1 MSRYKHIFS
10 SILVL
15 ILIFALNINAYAL
28 DSDLN
33 GSGSTT
39 GTQAASKGF
48 SVNSNIGYRIYCLD
62 SDGNTINNAVADIL
76 YFKPASNSKF
86 NWQTQT
92 GATVTDRYASAAD
105 NMKMPRII
113 KEEGNAWVSN
123 FDTLREW
130 LLSDSDPEITDNS
143 DPWLGNIIK
152 KYLGEDTYNEF
163 EGSREDIY
171 FIIEPIFNCGVFTGN
186 GSNSYAGMYYGT
198 SRNWLSLYI
207 NNEIGTGSFLGNV
220 VYTTMANC
228 VYTNNDYN
236 DISLY
241 APTDFS
247 DKSAEELL
255 KHTYGLGLFW
265 NSEVIDTGGKAPSI
279 HTWDYTLGE
288 TPGKAPL
295 PEDEEDYQ
303 DIIICK
309 YYEDYEDNKLVKTE
323 SFFRPS
329 EPKLITIEDE
339 PAYKVAEWFT
349 TSDALEGKDYTS
361 DWKTS
366 TSDKNKIENGIKPE
380 EIELNSPEKILF
392 VRLVRGIELPP
403 REIDYVLTESE
414 ISTNASIKADGRVRF
429 SLPSE
434 EGTYHVGILATG
446 SNNVFNKL
454 NSGNLVSV
462 YKQSGNASKTLYNLS
477 SKLNI
482 YREGD
487 NLQLADANADLNDI
501 YSTTSLNDRA
511 TNDYTKDITI
521 SFKNATSYTMSGSLS
536 DKTAKLFVKV
546 YSGLSK
552 EQASTD
558 YDKKET
564 FGESSYIVNTDG
576 KTVEFRPYIK
586 MSYKTSS
593 DEKQYVNVQGK
604 YIRTLYMPN
613 IVATYYDKTPALNIS
628 SNMWSID
635 NKLTNGELGWNNKNS
650 VLKYGSVYTLS
661 GTNNLKINTYELIDL
676 NDSNSINE
684 INANHEDL
692 VNQVYEN
699 LKGTT
704 VKEMYNKNWNEPYYN
719 GTSVDEINDSDPK
732 YNLQSSE
739 ELVGNSSIVEL
750 SKNSTETTYWKLS
763 SDTSG
768 NIYLDS
774 SSNLEALK
782 SIQKNKILAQ
792 TEDVSSLKDEKALWF
807 ENQNQLI
814 SRFLESIERNT
825 GDDSSADWVSNNHWY
840 NEAVNLYIESDITSI
855 KLGFDKCKR
864 SLVNGLK
871 VPSDSRTDMG
881 TKAYSF
887 GWVLDIPDKQTVGK
901 FNNTDVKLSNPQ
913 FLLYSKTSYYTTN
926 MSVQDNI

>member
-62 SDGNTINNAVADIL
+62 SEGNVINDEVSDIL

-92 GATVTDRYASAAD
+92 GATVTNRYASAAD
-105 NMKMPRII
+105 TMKMPRII

-130 LLSDSDPEITDNS
+130 LQSGSDPEITGNNDT
-143 DPWLGNIIK
+143 WITNIIK

-163 EGSREDIY
+163 DGSREDIY

-220 VYTTMANC
+220 VYITMANC

-265 NSEVIDTGGKAPSI
+265 NVELGGGGNTPKI
-279 HTWDYTLGE
+279 HTWDYDLDTQ
-288 TPGKAPL
+288 PGKAPL
-295 PEDEEDYQ
+295 PDDEQDYQ

-309 YYEDYEDNKLVKTE
+309 YYEDYENGKLVKTE

-329 EPKLITIEDE
+329 EPKLISIEDE
-339 PAYKVAEWFT
+339 PEYKVAEWFT
-349 TSDALEGKDYTS
+349 TNTDLENKDYS
-361 DWKTS
+361 ANWKDS
-366 TSDKNKIENGIKPE
+366 VKDKEQIQNGIKPE

-403 REIDYVLTESE
+403 RDTDYILNESE
-414 ISTNASIKADGRVRF
+414 ISNNMSIKSDGKVRF

-434 EGTYHVGILATG
+434 EGTYNVGILATG
-446 SNNVFNKL
+446 SNNVFNKF
-454 NSGNLVSV
+454 NGSNLVSV
-462 YKQSGNASKTLYNLS
+462 YKSSGAASKTLYNLS

-487 NLQLADANADLNDI
+487 NLQLADANSDLNDI
-501 YSTTSLNDRA
+501 YTTESTNNRA
-511 TNDYTKDITI
+511 TSDYTKDITI
-521 SFKNATSYTMSGSLS
+521 SFKNATDYSMSGTLK
-536 DKTAKLFVKV
+536 DKTAKLLVKV
-546 YSGLSK
+546 YSGSSK
-552 EQASTD
+552 EQASSD
-558 YDKKET
+558 YDKHEV
-564 FGESSYIVNTDG
+564 FGESSYTVNTDG

-593 DEKQYVNVQGK
+593 SDEKQYVNVQGK
-604 YIRTLYMPN
+604 YLRSLYMPS
-613 IVATYYDKTPALNIS
+613 IVAVYYDKKPTLNIS

-661 GTNNLKINTYELIDL
+661 GVNNLKLNTYEIIDL
-676 NDSNSINE
+676 NNSNSTDE

-699 LKGTT
+699 LKGTS

-719 GTSVDEINDSDPK
+719 GSNADEINDVDPK
-732 YNLQSSE
+732 YNLQSNE
-739 ELVGNSSIVEL
+739 ELTGNSSLVEL
-750 SKNSTETTYWKLS
+750 SKNSTETVYWKIS

-774 SSNLEALK
+774 STNLETLK

-792 TEDVSSLKDEKALWF
+792 TEDTSSLKDEKAVWF

-814 SRFLESIERNT
+814 SRFLESIERCSGN
-825 GDDSSADWVSNNHWY
+825 DSSADWVNNGCWY
-840 NEAVNLYIESDITSI
+840 NEGVNLYIKSDITSI
-855 KLGFDKCKR
+855 KVGFDKCKR
-864 SLVNGLK
+864 SLVNGLT

-881 TKAYSF
+881 TRAYNF
-887 GWVLDIPDKQTVGK
+887 GWLIDLPDKKVVAK
-901 FNNTDVKLSNPQ
+901 FNGSDIKLSNPQ

>member
-1 MSRYKHIFS
+1 MERFKRLFAILLMFIMMLSFNISVYAVNSDMS
-10 SILVL
+10 
-15 ILIFALNINAYAL
+15 
-28 DSDLN
+28 
-33 GSGSTT
+33 GSGESS
-39 GTQAASKGF
+39 GSESASKGF
-48 SVNSNIGYRIYCLD
+48 SVESNIGYRVYVLD
-62 SDGNTINNAVADIL
+62 NEGNTVANKVTDIL
-76 YFKPASNSKF
+76 YHKYTANAGSWK
-86 NWQTQT
+86 TQT
-92 GATVTDRYASAAD
+92 GSSTSKVETSAAED
-105 NMKMPRII
+105 MKMPRVL
-113 KEEGNAWVSN
+113 KEENNVWLSN
-123 FDTLREW
+123 FDTLKEW
-130 LLSDSDPEITDNS
+130 LLSDNEDYGQTNLSY
-143 DPWLGNIIK
+143 IIEN
-152 KYLGEDTYNEF
+152 YLGEDVVEEF
-163 EGSREDIY
+163 NSRDDYY
-171 FIIEPIFNCGVFTGN
+171 FIIEPIFNCGVFTA
-186 GSNSYAGMYYGT
+186 GSNSYAGMFYGT
-198 SRNWLSLYI
+198 SRNWINLYI
-207 NNEIGTGSFLGNV
+207 NNKIGTGSFLGNV

-236 DISLY
+236 EISLY

-265 NSEVIDTGGKAPSI
+265 NVELGGGGNTPKI
-279 HTWDYTLGE
+279 HTWDYDLGE
-288 TPGKAPL
+288 TPGKSPL
-295 PEDEEDYQ
+295 PDNEEDYQ

-309 YYEDYEDNKLVKTE
+309 YYEDYENNKLTKTE

-329 EPKLITIEDE
+329 EPKLISIEDE
-339 PAYKVAEWFT
+339 PTYKVAEWFT
-349 TSDALEGKDYTS
+349 TNTDLENKDYTS
-361 DWKTS
+361 NWKDS
-366 TSDKNKIENGIKPE
+366 VKDKNKIQNSLKPE

-403 REIDYVLTESE
+403 RDVDFILNESE
-414 ISTNASIKADGRVRF
+414 ISNNMSIKADSRVRF

-454 NSGNLVSV
+454 NSSNLVSV

-501 YSTTSLNDRA
+501 YNTESINNRA
-511 TNDYTKDITI
+511 TSDYTKDITL
-521 SFKNATSYTMSGSLS
+521 SFKNATDYNMSGNLK
-536 DKTAKLFVKV
+536 DKTAKLLIKT

-552 EQASTD
+552 EQTSED
-558 YDKKET
+558 YNKHEQ
-564 FGESSYIVNTDG
+564 FNESSYIVNTDG

-593 DEKQYVNVQGK
+593 SDEKKYVNVQGK
-604 YIRTLYMPN
+604 YLRSLYMPS
-613 IVATYYDKTPALNIS
+613 IAAIYYDKKPTLNIS

-650 VLKYGSVYTLS
+650 ILKYGSVYTLS

-676 NDSNSINE
+676 NNDNSINE
-684 INANHEDL
+684 ISSNHSNL
-692 VNQVYEN
+692 VDEIYSN
-699 LKGTT
+699 LQGTT

-719 GTSVDEINDSDPK
+719 GTSVDEINDPDDK
-732 YNLQSSE
+732 YNLQSNE

-750 SKNSTETTYWKLS
+750 SKNNTETTYWKLS

-782 SIQKNKILAQ
+782 SIQKNKILSQ
-792 TEDVSSLKDEKALWF
+792 TEDTSSLKDEKALFF

-814 SRFLESIERNT
+814 SRFLESIERCT
-825 GDDSSADWVSNNHWY
+825 GNDSSADWVSNGHWY
-840 NEAVNLYIESDITSI
+840 NEGVNLYIKSDITSI

-864 SLVNGLK
+864 SLVNGLT

-881 TKAYSF
+881 TRAYSF
-887 GWVLDIPDKQTVGK
+887 GWLLDIPDKVIVGK
-901 FNNTDVKLSNPQ
+901 FNGSDIKLSNPQ

>member
-15 ILIFALNINAYAL
+15 ILIFALNINAYAI

-39 GTQAASKGF
+39 GTDSASKGF

-62 SDGNTINNAVADIL
+62 SEGNTINNAVADIL

-92 GATVTDRYASAAD
+92 GATVIDRYASAAD

-130 LLSDSDPEITDNS
+130 LLSESDSEITGNNT
-143 DPWLGNIIK
+143 PWLDNIINE
-152 KYLGEDTYNEF
+152 YLGEDTYNEF
-163 EGSREDIY
+163 EGSRENIY
-171 FIIEPIFNCGVFTGN
+171 FIIEPIFNCGVFTGRS
-186 GSNSYAGMYYGT
+186 SNSYAGMYYGT

-207 NNEIGTGSFLGNV
+207 NNKIGTGSFLGNV

-228 VYTNNDYN
+228 VYTNNDY
-236 DISLY
+236 DDLSLY

-265 NSEVIDTGGKAPSI
+265 NVELGGGGANAPSI

-295 PEDEEDYQ
+295 PDDEQDYQ

-309 YYEDYEDNKLVKTE
+309 YYEDYENGKLIKTE

-329 EPKLITIEDE
+329 EPKLISIEDE
-339 PAYKVAEWFT
+339 INYKVAEWFT
-349 TSDALEGKDYTS
+349 TSTDLENKDYTS
-361 DWKTS
+361 DWKVS
-366 TSDKNKIENGIKPE
+366 TSDKNKIQNGIKPE

-403 REIDYVLTESE
+403 RDTDFILNESE
-414 ISTNASIKADGRVRF
+414 ISNNMSIKADGRVRF

-434 EGTYHVGILATG
+434 EGTYNVGILASG

-454 NSGNLVSV
+454 NSSNLVSV
-462 YKQSGNASKTLYNLS
+462 YKQSGAASKTLYNLS
-477 SKLNI
+477 SRINI

-501 YSTTSLNDRA
+501 YNTESVNDRA
-511 TNDYTKDITI
+511 SNNYNKDITI
-521 SFKNATSYTMSGSLS
+521 SFKNATSYSMSGSLS
-536 DKTAKLFVKV
+536 DKTAKLLVKV
-546 YSGLSK
+546 YSGSSK

-558 YDKKET
+558 YDKHEV
-564 FGESSYIVNTDG
+564 FGESSYITNTQG
-576 KTVEFRPYIK
+576 KLIEFRPYIR
-586 MSYKTSS
+586 MSYKTNTN
-593 DEKQYVNVQGK
+593 EKQYVNVQGK
-604 YIRTLYMPN
+604 YLRSIYMPS
-613 IVATYYDKTPALNIS
+613 IVAVYYDKQPTLNIS

-661 GTNNLKINTYELIDL
+661 GVNNLKVNTYEIIDL
-676 NDSNSINE
+676 NNDNSINE
-684 INANHEDL
+684 ITSNHSSL
-692 VNQVYEN
+692 VDEIYNN
-699 LKGTT
+699 LQGTT
-704 VKEMYNKNWNEPYYN
+704 IKEMFNKNWNEPYYN
-719 GTSVDEINDSDPK
+719 GSNADEINDSDSK

-739 ELVGNSSIVEL
+739 ELTGNSSIVEL
-750 SKNSTETTYWKLS
+750 SKNSTETVYWKLS

-774 SSNLEALK
+774 SSNLETLK

-792 TEDVSSLKDEKALWF
+792 TEDTSSLKDEKALWF

-840 NEAVNLYIESDITSI
+840 NEAVNLYIKSDITSI
-855 KLGFDKCKR
+855 QIGFNKCKR
-864 SLVNGLK
+864 SLVNGLVVK
-871 VPSDSRTDMG
+871 SDR
-881 TKAYSF
+881 K
-887 GWVLDIPDKQTVGK
+887 
-901 FNNTDVKLSNPQ
+901 
-913 FLLYSKTSYYTTN
+913 
-926 MSVQDNI
+926 SVV